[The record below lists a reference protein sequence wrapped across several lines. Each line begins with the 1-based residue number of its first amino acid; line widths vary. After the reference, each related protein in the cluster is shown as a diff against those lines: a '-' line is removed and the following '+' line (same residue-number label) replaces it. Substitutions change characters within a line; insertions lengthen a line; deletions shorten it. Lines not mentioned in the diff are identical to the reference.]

1 MTRRAWLAFATVSVL
16 WGIPYLFIK
25 YAEQGGLTPTTI
37 AWSRVTLAAI
47 ILLVLAW
54 RSGALPALRGRWP
67 WLWAYAFFEIVIP
80 FPMIAVGEQH
90 VASSLTAILVAS
102 VPLIGAV
109 LALRFDPSE
118 KPTAL
123 RAAGL
128 AAGFVGVIALVGIDV
143 AGSTEELLGTG
154 AVLIA
159 ATGYAI
165 GPMILKQRLEGLT
178 PAALMGAALLVAA
191 VLLTPLA
198 ALDLPARFP
207 TAGGVASIVVL
218 GLLCTALAFV
228 VIAVLIR
235 EAGTGRAMVI
245 TYVCPVIALTLGVA
259 LLGEQPGGG
268 AILGLVL
275 ILAGSWLSTTGR
287 LPGRRAAAG
296 LGTGTLP
303 PGVDAGAV
311 PAVPSAVPAPAF
323 GTASSVSSDPRPQ
336 AGNEGED
343 PISATH
349 MNGT

>member
-1 MTRRAWLAFATVSVL
+1 MSRRAWLAFATVSVL

-37 AWSRVTLAAI
+37 AWSRVTLAAV

-54 RSGALPALRGRWP
+54 RSGTLPALRGRWP
-67 WLWAYAFFEIVIP
+67 WLGAYAFFEIVIP

-90 VASSLTAILVAS
+90 VASSLTAIIIAS

-118 KPTAL
+118 KPTAM

-128 AAGFVGVIALVGIDV
+128 ATGFVGVIALVGIDV

-154 AVLIA
+154 AILIA
-159 ATGYAI
+159 AAGYAI
-165 GPMILKQRLEGLT
+165 GPMILKQRLEGLN
-178 PAALMGAALLVAA
+178 PATLMGGALLVAA

-207 TAGGVASIVVL
+207 TAGGVGSIVVL

-228 VIAVLIR
+228 VITVLIR

-245 TYVCPVIALTLGVA
+245 TYVNPVIALALGVA

-275 ILAGSWLSTTGR
+275 ILTGSWLSTSGR
-287 LPGRRAAAG
+287 LPGRRAG
-296 LGTGTLP
+296 
-303 PGVDAGAV
+303 AGAGAIPPEPSAP
-311 PAVPSAVPAPAF
+311 PAVAFEPPSLSP
-323 GTASSVSSDPRPQ
+323 DPRAKT
-336 AGNEGED
+336 AGEGKAETSV
-343 PISATH
+343 PRGGNAQS
-349 MNGT
+349 